1 MTNQASIATLLDII
15 RERRTF
21 VITSHLRPD
30 GDALGSALGLM
41 HLLEA
46 MGKHV
51 VVNFT
56 EPVPALFQFLPG
68 ADRIDCQYPA
78 VQPDAI
84 VFLECDSVQRS
95 SLSSPGL
102 ETWQKTFTINI
113 DHHQTGL
120 EFASFNWIDPEAASV
135 GSMVYDLALAAGMSI
150 TKAMADCLY
159 SAVLTDT
166 GSFNYP
172 STSAATFAM
181 AEHLV
186 QVGTVPNLIA
196 RSIYFCNPL
205 SKVQLLGIALTKLR
219 VEDQV
224 CWSTVT
230 IDEMKSVGATVEDC
244 EGIANYLVA
253 IAGIEAAVF
262 VRELPSREHCRLSI
276 RGRGNFDVS
285 QVAVHFGG
293 GGHFSASGCS
303 AHGILEDVT
312 ARAVAELKALC
323 KLPRQGP
330 VNAAVT
336 AEECSRLL
344 A

>member
-1 MTNQASIATLLDII
+1 MSNHDSIAALLGLI
-15 RERRTF
+15 RERQSF

-30 GDALGSALGLM
+30 GDALGSSLGLM

-56 EPVPALFQFLPG
+56 EPLPATFHFLPG
-68 ADRIDCQYPA
+68 ADRI
-78 VQPDAI
+78 VQDFPSVRPDAI
-84 VFLECDSVQRS
+84 FFMECDSHLRS
-95 SLSSPGL
+95 SLSTQGL
-102 ETWQKTFTINI
+102 ATWQDTFSINI
-113 DHHQTGL
+113 DHHQTGQ

-135 GSMVYDLALAAGMSI
+135 GSMVYDIALAAGMTIS
-150 TKAMADCLY
+150 KPMADCLY

-172 STSAATFAM
+172 STNAATFAM

-205 SKVQLLGIALTKLR
+205 SKVQLLGLALSKLR
-219 VEDQV
+219 IEGNV
-224 CWSTVT
+224 CWSSVT
-230 IDEMKSVGATVEDC
+230 IDEMDSIGATVEDC
-244 EGIANYLVA
+244 EGIANYLVG
-253 IAGIEAAVF
+253 IVDIEAAVF
-262 VRELPSREHCRLSI
+262 LRELPSREHCRLSI
-276 RGRGNFDVS
+276 RGRGNFDVA

-293 GGHFSASGCS
+293 GGHFSASGCCV
-303 AHGILEDVT
+303 AGKLHDVT
-312 ARAVAELKALC
+312 ERAVAELQALC
-323 KLPRQGP
+323 NPPRQRP
-330 VNAAVT
+330 VNVT
-336 AEECSRLL
+336 NPAEECSRLL

>member
-15 RERRTF
+15 RERHTF

-30 GDALGSALGLM
+30 GDALGSSLGLM

-56 EPVPALFQFLPG
+56 EPLPATFHFLPG
-68 ADRIDCQYPA
+68 VDRIDCQFPSTR
-78 VQPDAI
+78 PDAVI
-84 VFLECDSVQRS
+84 FMECDSHSRS
-95 SLSSPGL
+95 SLSTLGL
-102 ETWQKTFTINI
+102 EVWQDTFSINI
-113 DHHQTGL
+113 DHHQTGQ
-120 EFASFNWIDPEAASV
+120 EFADFNWIDPEAASV
-135 GSMVYDLALAAGMSI
+135 GSMVYDLALSAGMAIS
-150 TKAMADCLY
+150 KAMADCLY

-172 STSAATFAM
+172 STNAATFAM

-205 SKVQLLGIALTKLR
+205 SKVQLLGLALSKLR
-219 VEDQV
+219 IEGNV
-224 CWSTVT
+224 CWSAVT
-230 IDEMKSVGATVEDC
+230 IDEMASIGATVEDC
-244 EGIANYLVA
+244 EGIANYLVG
-253 IAGIEAAVF
+253 ILGIEAAF
-262 VRELPSREHCRLSI
+262 FLRELPSREHCRLSI

-293 GGHFSASGCS
+293 GGHFSASGCC
-303 AHGILEDVT
+303 ATGKLQEVT
-312 ARAVAELKALC
+312 ARAVAELQALC
-323 KLPRQGP
+323 NPPRQRP
-330 VNAAVT
+330 INAST
-336 AEECSRLL
+336 TTEQCSRLL